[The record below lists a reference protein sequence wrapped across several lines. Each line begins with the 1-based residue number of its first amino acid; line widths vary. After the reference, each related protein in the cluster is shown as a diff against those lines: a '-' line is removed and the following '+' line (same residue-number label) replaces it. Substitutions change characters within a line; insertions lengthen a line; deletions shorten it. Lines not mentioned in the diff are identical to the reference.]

1 MNPSSGVDPVEPAV
15 LGEFREFRELDED
28 EETAFGEIKDDDDDF
43 WDEACELEGDMEDM
57 AEVWAGLDSPDEEES
72 WSDILQD

>member
-1 MNPSSGVDPVEPAV
+1 MNPSSDVDPVEPAV
-15 LGEFREFRELDED
+15 LGELFGFRELDED
-28 EETAFGEIKDDDDDF
+28 DF
-43 WDEACELEGDMEDM
+43 WDESCELEDDMEDM